1 LFIIS
6 LNLNSKNILK
16 NLLRISIIYL
26 LLITF
31 AFTIKICFEFFYSDK
46 KNLYYLPF
54 LTWGLWFDVPAPR
67 ATGIS
72 RWFLILLIFVISSL
86 FFDKKKKKF
95 YFFFITILGGFIW
108 LLQSRTTFYSMLII
122 TSLIIFLD
130 KKWIKNFN
138 IYIIIIILQFLFAYF
153 FVNAKN
159 FYYVSKNIISQ
170 SNLDIKS
177 NLYYFDKKTS
187 KYRTLELSPDYN
199 KLTTGRVE
207 IWKKGFNQYYSKP
220 ISNQIIGFGPQADR
234 YLIKQ
239 NASNGLLYVLI
250 CSGISGLFVFIILF
264 FNLLK
269 SILLV
274 MKNNFKYDKY
284 YVFSILLVII
294 FFLRSIVENSF
305 TMFGLDYIFFINA
318 VSYIIC
324 FSFQYKKNLSTS
336 GFNLDK
342 S

>member
-1 LFIIS
+1 M
-6 LNLNSKNILK
+6 
-16 NLLRISIIYL
+16 
-26 LLITF
+26 
-31 AFTIKICFEFFYSDK
+31 
-46 KNLYYLPF
+46 
-54 LTWGLWFDVPAPR
+54 
-67 ATGIS
+67 
-72 RWFLILLIFVISSL
+72 LIF
-86 FFDKKKKKF
+86 
-95 YFFFITILGGFIW
+95 
-108 LLQSRTTFYSMLII
+108 
-122 TSLIIFLD
+122 TSLIIFID

-138 IYIIIIILQFLFAYF
+138 IFIIIIILQFLFSYF
-153 FVNAKN
+153 FVNVKN
-159 FYYVSKNIISQ
+159 FYYISKNLTSE
-170 SNLDIKS
+170 SNLDKKS
-177 NLYYFDKKTS
+177 NLYFFDQKTE
-187 KYRTLELSPDYN
+187 KYRTLELSSDYS

-220 ISNQIIGFGPQADR
+220 ISNQIIGFGSQADR

-264 FNLLK
+264 INLLK
-269 SILLV
+269 SIFFV

-284 YVFSILLVII
+284 YLFSILLVIF

-318 VSYIIC
+318 VSYIIY
-324 FSFQYKKNLSTS
+324 FSFQYKKNFSIS